1 MTYQCVI
8 TTTEDLDDIP
18 VVLSPLQ
25 KTLMTYQCVI
35 TTIDDL
41 DGIPIKHVNYF
52 SLIIIKYIHTKQ

>member
-1 MTYQCVI
+1 
-8 TTTEDLDDIP
+8 
-18 VVLSPLQ
+18 VLSPLQ